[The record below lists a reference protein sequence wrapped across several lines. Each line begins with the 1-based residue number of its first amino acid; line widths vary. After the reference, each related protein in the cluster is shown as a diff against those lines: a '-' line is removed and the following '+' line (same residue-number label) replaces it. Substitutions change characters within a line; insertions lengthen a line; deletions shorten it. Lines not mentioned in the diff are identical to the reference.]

1 MPENCSTFRCCCLP
15 CCDSQRTRDRVSLH
29 KHCRKFARSDCI
41 FPLVRSVRSFA
52 RSLNYEP
59 FHFILLTCI
68 YIYVYVFVGVC
79 IYIFM
84 KYFFWLPLYAFRDPC
99 SDSVFI
105 VMPHKLPKCHQG
117 KLSKAGRCQT
127 PNNAEKR
134 AARRK
139 FIEKNAMCI
148 HTNTHTENYNCN
160 KLLNCCI

>member
-1 MPENCSTFRCCCLP
+1 MMLTKMPENCSTFRCCC
-15 CCDSQRTRDRVSLH
+15 CCCDRVSLH

-68 YIYVYVFVGVC
+68 YIYVYVFVCVC
-79 IYIFM
+79 IYIIFM

-105 VMPHKLPKCHQG
+105 VMPHKLPTCHQG

-127 PNNAEKR
+127 MQ
-134 AARRK
+134 RREQQEENSLK
-139 FIEKNAMCI
+139 KTLYAYIQ
-148 HTNTHTENYNCN
+148 THTLKITTVINY
-160 KLLNCCI
+160 